1 MTSLNDFFPLYH
13 TILRYQ
19 FYGLFSY
26 TNPFPVTITPL
37 LQSLKTND
45 KTCPFDANT
54 KAVCHLENPAIC
66 IECSYM
72 TADFSL
78 H

>member
-37 LQSLKTND
+37 LQSLKTM
-45 KTCPFDANT
+45 T
-54 KAVCHLENPAIC
+54 KHVPLMPIQKLFVTWRIQRFALNAA
-66 IECSYM
+66 
-72 TADFSL
+72 T
-78 H
+78 